1 MPRHGYIQVYTGAG
15 KGKTTAA
22 LGLAVRA
29 AGAGLRVLFAQ
40 FIKGRRCT
48 EHKALER
55 LGDRITVRMYGGEG
69 FIRGEPSEDDVAAAR
84 QGLAEV
90 RAELAAGA
98 YDVVVLDEATVAVK
112 LGLFSVE
119 ALISTLEDRAEGVEA
134 IVTGRDAPSELVER
148 ADLVTEMR
156 AVKHYY
162 DRGVE
167 GRRGIE
173 G

>member
-1 MPRHGYIQVYTGAG
+1 MPRHGYVQVYTGDG

-40 FIKGRRCT
+40 FVKGQRCA
-48 EHKALER
+48 EHEALER
-55 LGDRITVRMYGGEG
+55 LGDRVAVRMYGRED
-69 FIRGEPSEDDVAAAR
+69 FIHGEPSAEDVAAAR

-90 RAELAAGA
+90 REALASGRH
-98 YDVVVLDEATVAVK
+98 DVVVLDEASVAVK
-112 LGLFSVE
+112 LGLFSAEDLMSALE
-119 ALISTLEDRAEGVEA
+119 ARAEGVEA
-134 IVTGRDAPSELVER
+134 VVTGRDAPAELVKR

-162 DRGVE
+162 DQGVE

-173 G
+173 E

>member
-1 MPRHGYIQVYTGAG
+1 MPRRGYIQVYTGEG

-40 FIKGRRCT
+40 FVKGRRTT

-55 LGDRITVRMYGGEG
+55 LADRIAVKMYGGEG
-69 FIRGEPSEDDVAAAR
+69 FIRGEPSEEDVAAAR

-90 RAELAAGA
+90 RAELAAGT
-98 YDVVVLDEATVAVK
+98 YDLVVLDEASVAVK

-119 ALISTLEDRAEGVEA
+119 DLLSTLEDRAEGVEA
-134 IVTGRDAPSELVER
+134 VVTGRDAPPELVER

-162 DRGVE
+162 DRGVR